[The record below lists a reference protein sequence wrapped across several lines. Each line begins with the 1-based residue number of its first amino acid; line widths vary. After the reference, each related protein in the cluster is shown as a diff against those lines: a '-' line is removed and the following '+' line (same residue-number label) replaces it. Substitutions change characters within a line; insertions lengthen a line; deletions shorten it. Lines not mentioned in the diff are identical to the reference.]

1 MKYKKALIKI
11 VHDETGNYLDEGDV
25 CGLKTVH
32 IVKGVAWIHVV
43 LVKDKENFPELLT
56 AEVLENFCRELTP
69 VELEVVKKAVDE
81 AEKIRLAELKRKEK
95 EDKK

>member
-32 IVKGVAWIHVV
+32 IVRGVAWIHVV
-43 LVKDKENFPELLT
+43 PVKDKDNFPELLT
-56 AEVLENFCRELTP
+56 AEVLENFCEDCEMP
-69 VELEVVKKAVDE
+69 KK
-81 AEKIRLAELKRKEK
+81 K
-95 EDKK
+95 